1 MKKYYWFLNFA
12 LILSLLAVFLPVHPG
27 SAQTGNMVYLPLIIG
42 GSQTQQADGR
52 IVNIPYFSDANII
65 SSPSFNKMAVFWYG
79 QVTNNLNYSDVRIA
93 YNDSELVVYI
103 VQFDR
108 RIFYNTASNGSD
120 LEDWDAVSLMLQT
133 NSLGTT
139 APDANSFRFTAQMYE
154 SWNNVNSY
162 RRAEQGNG
170 STWSTQPLLYTTT
183 PGWRGNALNDNIDD
197 RGWAMT
203 FRIPFSSLG
212 INGKP
217 ADGTQWKLGLA
228 SYDRDSQA
236 GPPLQSFSWPETG
249 NTNQPATW
257 GSLRFGM
264 PAYNPPVSSN
274 PQTLMIR
281 QGENGASVPDV
292 DAGGGS
298 LCGQWA
304 APDYFP
310 TWGITNNRAGEDYI
324 VIQNQSEIADWPCYS
339 KYYVTFPLSQ
349 VPAGKV
355 IRSAR
360 LVMHQFGGSDPP
372 NAYDSYIQVMR
383 VDENW
388 QENTLNWNNA
398 PFALENFAT
407 TRVGVLTSAPPWPG
421 VAYEWDISRAAA
433 QSYQSGTPLRLVLYS
448 ADKPLHSGKY
458 FVSSDAEDW
467 NKAGRPTLYVEY
479 GTP

>member
-1 MKKYYWFLNFA
+1 
-12 LILSLLAVFLPVHPG
+12 
-27 SAQTGNMVYLPLIIG
+27 MV
-42 GSQTQQADGR
+42 
-52 IVNIPYFSDANII
+52 
-65 SSPSFNKMAVFWYG
+65 
-79 QVTNNLNYSDVRIA
+79 
-93 YNDSELVVYI
+93 
-103 VQFDR
+103 
-108 RIFYNTASNGSD
+108 
-120 LEDWDAVSLMLQT
+120 
-133 NSLGTT
+133 
-139 APDANSFRFTAQMYE
+139 
-154 SWNNVNSY
+154 
-162 RRAEQGNG
+162 
-170 STWSTQPLLYTTT
+170 
-183 PGWRGNALNDNIDD
+183 
-197 RGWAMT
+197 
-203 FRIPFSSLG
+203 
-212 INGKP
+212 
-217 ADGTQWKLGLA
+217 

-249 NTNQPATW
+249 STTQPATW

-264 PAYNPPVSSN
+264 PTYNPPVSSN

-304 APDYFP
+304 APEYFP
-310 TWGITNNRAGEDYI
+310 TWGTTNNRAGKDYI

-339 KYYVTFPLSQ
+339 KYFVTFPLSQ

-355 IRSAR
+355 ICSAR
-360 LVMHQFGGSDPP
+360 LVMHQFGGSDPA
-372 NAYDSYIQVMR
+372 NAFDSYIQVMR
-383 VDENW
+383 VDEDW

-398 PFALENFAT
+398 PYALENFAT

-421 VAYEWDISRAAA
+421 MAYEWDISRAVA
-433 QSYQSGTPLRLVLYS
+433 QSYQSGIPLRLVLYS